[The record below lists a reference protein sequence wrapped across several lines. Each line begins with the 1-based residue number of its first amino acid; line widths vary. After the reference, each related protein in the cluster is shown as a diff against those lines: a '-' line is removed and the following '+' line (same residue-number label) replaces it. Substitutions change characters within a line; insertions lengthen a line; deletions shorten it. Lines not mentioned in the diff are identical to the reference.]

1 MDSLT
6 SKILYLIFL
15 NTKAS
20 NGVLKSYWQGDKLT
34 GFEHISP
41 QSSTEFYYPDK
52 TQINVNDRR
61 FKIPPTYHVK
71 FIIRFSLNPTKKT
84 DIIQQKRICFRW
96 KTWVRNAWKHPCTM
110 RIKSY
115 FIHFWL
121 KYTLQEPYFT
131 FCRKHRTFL
140 KKHQWADSWLPS
152 IFALSKDKKDMP
164 LLKI

>member
-1 MDSLT
+1 MN
-6 SKILYLIFL
+6 IFHHRV
-15 NTKAS
+15 A
-20 NGVLKSYWQGDKLT
+20 
-34 GFEHISP
+34 
-41 QSSTEFYYPDK
+41 QS
-52 TQINVNDRR
+52 
-61 FKIPPTYHVK
+61 
-71 FIIRFSLNPTKKT
+71 FIIRTKRRLTWMIVDFKFPPHTMLNSSSDSHWIQTQKT

-140 KKHQWADSWLPS
+140 KKTPMSGLMTSLYLCIVERQEGYASP
-152 IFALSKDKKDMP
+152 
-164 LLKI
+164 

>member
-1 MDSLT
+1 MN
-6 SKILYLIFL
+6 IFHHRV
-15 NTKAS
+15 A
-20 NGVLKSYWQGDKLT
+20 
-34 GFEHISP
+34 
-41 QSSTEFYYPDK
+41 QS
-52 TQINVNDRR
+52 
-61 FKIPPTYHVK
+61 
-71 FIIRFSLNPTKKT
+71 FIIRTKRRLTWMIVDLKFPPHTMLNSSSDSHWIQTKKT